1 MPDPSLKWVENAWK
15 GNLKENQK
23 EKLIKEL
30 QKCEGNFDSHN
41 DGQAR
46 IENREN
52 CIFRLSFKGL
62 DTVSYNRR
70 TLKENRIKEMIAD
83 MTKKFGNQV
92 LGVHG

>member
-1 MPDPSLKWVENAWK
+1 M
-15 GNLKENQK
+15 
-23 EKLIKEL
+23 
-30 QKCEGNFDSHN
+30 

-62 DTVSYNRR
+62 DTVTYNKRALKDRR
-70 TLKENRIKEMIAD
+70 IQEMIQD

-92 LGVHG
+92 LGVHGAELPKFQGSNE